1 MRLPYVNVLSLVQ
14 VRALAELRMETNNL
28 TPDERE
34 RLTYLILCSVSGVA
48 AGLQNTG

>member
-1 MRLPYVNVLSLVQ
+1 VLSLTQ
-14 VRALAELRMETNNL
+14 VRALAELRM
-28 TPDERE
+28 DERANSLQARE